1 MPDGMTY
8 QPPRSHGAPC
18 PRLMARAVALR
29 SDAAEV
35 AYHLGQCPNWQ
46 RERGAA
52 MIANHQALML
62 RALAAEHMARHV
74 PHPAGPA
81 ARSVERAEVAG
92 WRRDDERLG
101 VPMLRDAEDPDLAVL
116 DGGDL
121 GGVDRPHDVRRGGD
135 DLPFMAVL
143 IPAPGTVGREQGV
156 LAHHAQEALAG
167 DADGVAHAQA
177 GPDLAMALARPGRGL
192 QVPLDSGE
200 QVLARS
206 YVATARRVEA
216 GR

>member
-46 RERGAA
+46 REKGAA

-62 RALAAEHMARHV
+62 RALAAEHMAR
-74 PHPAGPA
+74 
-81 ARSVERAEVAG
+81 
-92 WRRDDERLG
+92 
-101 VPMLRDAEDPDLAVL
+101 
-116 DGGDL
+116 
-121 GGVDRPHDVRRGGD
+121 
-135 DLPFMAVL
+135 
-143 IPAPGTVGREQGV
+143 
-156 LAHHAQEALAG
+156 
-167 DADGVAHAQA
+167 
-177 GPDLAMALARPGRGL
+177 
-192 QVPLDSGE
+192 GE